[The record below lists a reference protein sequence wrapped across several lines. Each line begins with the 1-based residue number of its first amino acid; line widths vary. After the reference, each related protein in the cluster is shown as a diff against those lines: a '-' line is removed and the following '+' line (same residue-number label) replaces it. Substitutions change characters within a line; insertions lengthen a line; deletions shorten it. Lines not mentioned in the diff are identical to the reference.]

1 MNVGTRGHV
10 GELLCSLGLLA
21 IGLFVLVDTGNIP
34 ARQTF
39 SGVGPRL
46 FTYIIGTVLVGSGA
60 LLAWRALA
68 GGWRNMPEDQA
79 AHATPDWRAFVLI
92 SAGIVLQMVVVG
104 TAGFILAGAGLVVL
118 VARGF
123 GSTRVVR
130 DVVVGLALSTA
141 AYLTFTRLLSLS
153 LPAGWLPFL

>member
-1 MNVGTRGHV
+1 MNARGHV

-34 ARQTF
+34 QGQNF

-46 FTYIIGTVLVGSGA
+46 FPYIVGAGLGVCGV

-68 GGWRNMPEDQA
+68 GGWRNMPEDQTMHA
-79 AHATPDWRAFVLI
+79 APDWVAFATI
-92 SAGIVLQMVVVG
+92 SAGIVLQMVLIG
-104 TAGFILAGAGLVVL
+104 WAGFILAGVVLFTL

-123 GSTRVVR
+123 GSTRLVR
-130 DVVVGLALSTA
+130 DIAIGAVLVTL

-153 LPAGWLPFL
+153 LPSGWLPFL